1 MKEVLFIPA
10 AGAAAR
16 LGKLWLQEDVADGA
30 SLPVQPGVSVLAVSP
45 KACSCAAEGKEPAVL
60 CI

>member
-16 LGKLWLQEDVADGA
+16 LGKVWLQEDVADGA

-45 KACSCAAEGKEPAVL
+45 KVCS
-60 CI
+60 